1 MANPETVAI
10 KSGDSYAI
18 INKSDFDEKVHV
30 LYDGPRPADVV
41 TDLSK
46 NPSGTFSQPTPTDI
60 RFPDKDK
67 TEFEN
72 NHGAFVKKSAA
83 DIRKEEGMIDAPGG
97 IEPDPALEEAV
108 KAAAKAPEAVEK
120 DPAVDNESKAIPAEE
135 RAEKAGDQTKPAA
148 KK

>member
-1 MANPETVAI
+1 MSNPETITV

-18 INKSDFDEKVHV
+18 INKSDYDEKVHE

-72 NHGAFVKKSAA
+72 NHGAFAKKSAA
-83 DIRKEEGMIDAPGG
+83 EIREAEGMVDAPGG
-97 IEPDPALEEAV
+97 IDPDPALAQAV
-108 KAAAKAPEAVEK
+108 KDAEKAP
-120 DPAVDNESKAIPAEE
+120 DLGDNPAVDNESKSA
-135 RAEKAGDQTKPAA
+135 AA
-148 KK
+148 KPKK

>member
-1 MANPETVAI
+1 MSTVETVAI

-18 INKSDFDEKVHV
+18 INKSDFDEKKHE
-30 LYDGPRPADVV
+30 LYDGPRPADIV

-46 NPSGTFSQPTPTDI
+46 NPSGTYSMPTPTDI

-97 IEPDPALEEAV
+97 LAPDPALED
-108 KAAAKAPEAVEK
+108 AAKAADHGDALGQKP
-120 DPAVDNESKAIPAEE
+120 DVDNESKSPAP
-135 RAEKAGDQTKPAA
+135 RA